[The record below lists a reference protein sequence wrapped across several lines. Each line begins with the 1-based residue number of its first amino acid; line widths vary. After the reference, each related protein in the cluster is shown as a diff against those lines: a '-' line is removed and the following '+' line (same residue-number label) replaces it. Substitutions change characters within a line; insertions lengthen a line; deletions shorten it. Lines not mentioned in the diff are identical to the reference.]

1 MRVVLDTNVVVSALL
16 WGGMPKKLLE
26 LASEGAIDL
35 TTSDTLLEELGRTLN
50 RAKFSAKLVEHR
62 TSAGEIVR
70 KYRDRAVVVVVTA
83 LPTLVLRDPNDHHV
97 IASAIAADAELL
109 VTGDRDLLTLKT
121 YRVIRI
127 VNVAEALELI
137 GRPA

>member
-35 TTSDTLLEELGRTLN
+35 LTSDTLLEELGRILS
-50 RAKFSAKLVEHR
+50 RAKFSVKLAEHR
-62 TSAGEIVR
+62 ASASDIVQ
-70 KYRDRAVVVVVTA
+70 KYRDHAAVVAVAA
-83 LPTLVLRDPNDHHV
+83 LPTLQLRDPKDHHV
-97 IASAIAADAELL
+97 VASADAAGAELL
-109 VTGDRDLLTLKT
+109 VTGDRDLLALKT

-127 VNVAEALELI
+127 VTVTEALELI
-137 GRPA
+137 EG